1 MSVFKPEQ
9 YEKLK
14 LLWMEKTVDLLGQTA
29 RDFVAFLKWLL
40 LGCAVGAV
48 AGGAGT
54 LFYFTMRAVTSLRL
68 SHGWL
73 LWLLP
78 LGGVFIVFLYHIC
91 KITKSQGTN
100 LVIVA
105 VRSTEPVPLKMAPL
119 IFISTAITHLF
130 GGSAGREGAALQL
143 GGSLGYQVGKVF
155 RLDAKDLHIMTMC
168 GMAASF
174 SALFG
179 TPATSAI
186 FVLEVVTV
194 GVMYYAALVPCAVA
208 SLVGYCVARFFGAVP
223 TSFSVTGIPA
233 AAPVPFL
240 RVALLAALCALVSIL
255 FCIAM
260 RGVSAAYEKYLPNQ
274 YVRAAVGGALVI
286 LLALV
291 FGRDYLGM
299 GGDGIARSFSGG
311 ARPEAFLLK
320 IVFTAVTLG
329 AGFRGGEIVPAFF
342 VGSAFGCAAGGMLG
356 LDPSFGAAIGFLSV
370 FCGVTNCPLTS
381 FVLSIEVFG
390 AKGVL
395 FYLLAAGISYM
406 LSGYTGIYTQQK
418 ILYAK
423 DRAVYIGGEE
433 SQG

>member
-1 MSVFKPEQ
+1 MLNRKFE
-9 YEKLK
+9 
-14 LLWMEKTVDLLGQTA
+14 WMKERALRLCEEGAELARRTA
-29 RDFVAFLKWLL
+29 RDFGAFFRWVL

-54 LFYFTMRAVTSLRL
+54 AFYFAMRAVTGLRL

-73 LWLLP
+73 VWLLP
-78 LGGVFIVFLYHIC
+78 LGGIFIVFLYRAC
-91 KITKSQGTN
+91 RVTKSQGTN

-105 VRSTEPVPLKMAPL
+105 VRSPEPVPLKMAPL
-119 IFISTAITHLF
+119 IFVSTAVTHLF

-143 GGSLGYQVGKVF
+143 GGSLGYQLGKAF
-155 RLDAKDLHIMTMC
+155 RLDEKDLHIMTMC

-179 TPATSAI
+179 TPATSAV

-208 SLVGYCVARFFGAVP
+208 SIVGFCVARRFGAVP
-223 TSFSVTGIPA
+223 TSFSVSGIPS

-255 FCIAM
+255 FCVAM
-260 RGVSAAYEKYLPNQ
+260 RGAASVYEKYIPNQ
-274 YVRAAVGGALVI
+274 YARAAVGGALVI
-286 LLALV
+286 LLALA
-291 FGRDYLGM
+291 FGKDYLGM
-299 GGDGIARSFSGG
+299 GGEGIARSFAGG
-311 ARPEAFLLK
+311 AAPEAFLLK
-320 IVFTAVTLG
+320 ILFTAVTLG

-342 VGSAFGCAAGGMLG
+342 VGSAFGCVAGGALG
-356 LDPSFGAAIGFLSV
+356 LDPSFGAAVGFLSV

-381 FVLSIEVFG
+381 FVLSLEVFG
-390 AKGVL
+390 AKGAVY
-395 FYLLAAGISYM
+395 YLLAAGVSYM
-406 LSGYTGIYTQQK
+406 LSGYTGIYTKQK

-423 DRAVYIGGEE
+423 DRAVYIGGD
-433 SQG
+433 GR

>member
-1 MSVFKPEQ
+1 M
-9 YEKLK
+9 LK
-14 LLWMEKTVDLLGQTA
+14 TGFERVKGRTLHLMEGGAEPARRTA
-29 RDFVAFLKWLL
+29 RDFGAFFRWVL

-54 LFYFTMRAVTSLRL
+54 VFYFTMRAVTGLRV

-73 LWLLP
+73 IWLLP
-78 LGGVFIVFLYHIC
+78 IGGLFIVFLYRAC
-91 KITKSQGTN
+91 RVTKSQGTN
-100 LVIVA
+100 LVIVS
-105 VRSTEPVPLKMAPL
+105 VRSPEPVPLKMAPL
-119 IFISTAITHLF
+119 IFVSTAVTHLF

-143 GGSLGYQVGKVF
+143 GGSLGYQMGKAF
-155 RLDAKDLHIMTMC
+155 RLDEKDLHIMTMC

-179 TPATSAI
+179 TPATSAV

-208 SLVGYCVARFFGAVP
+208 SIVGYCVARQFGAVP
-223 TSFSVTGIPA
+223 TSFSITGVPS

-255 FCIAM
+255 FCVAM
-260 RGVSAAYEKYLPNQ
+260 HGAGSVYGKYVPNQ
-274 YVRAAVGGALVI
+274 YLRAAVGGALVV
-286 LLALV
+286 LLSLA
-291 FGRDYLGM
+291 FGKNYLGM
-299 GGDGIARSFSGG
+299 GGDVIARSFAGS

-320 IVFTAVTLG
+320 ILFTAVTLG
-329 AGFRGGEIVPAFF
+329 AGFRGGEIVPAMFA
-342 VGSAFGCAAGGMLG
+342 GSAFGCAMGGALG

-381 FVLSIEVFG
+381 FVLSMEVFG
-390 AKGVL
+390 GKGAVY
-395 FYLLAAGISYM
+395 YLLAAGVSYM
-406 LSGYTGIYTQQK
+406 LSGYTGIYTKQR

-423 DRAVYIGGEE
+423 DKAVYIGGD
-433 SQG
+433 GR